1 LKLDDALGMDE
12 SAQSSSK
19 SEVVKPRRRQWSE
32 EERQRIVQAS
42 LKAGTT
48 VEAVARLYG
57 VHAGQIYDW
66 RKQHRQRIKA
76 EKRAVL
82 VPVQVTEAAPEI
94 KQGCNSVVIEAR
106 SVRVT
111 LNGSVEAAIIGTVLE
126 YLGK

>member
-1 LKLDDALGMDE
+1 MDE

-19 SEVVKPRRRQWSE
+19 SEVVKPKRRHWSE
-32 EERQRIVQAS
+32 EERQRIVRAS

-48 VEAVARLYG
+48 VEAVARRYG

-66 RKQHRQRIKA
+66 RKQDRQRRKA

-82 VPVQVTEAAPEI
+82 VPVHMRGGALET
-94 KQGCNSVVIEAR
+94 KQECNSVIIEAR

-126 YLGK
+126 HLAK